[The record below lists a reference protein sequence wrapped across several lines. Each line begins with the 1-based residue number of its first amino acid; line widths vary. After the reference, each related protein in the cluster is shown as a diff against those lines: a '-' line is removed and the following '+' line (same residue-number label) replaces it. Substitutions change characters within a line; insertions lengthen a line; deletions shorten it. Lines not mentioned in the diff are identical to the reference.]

1 MFVYFSLKILRIVLE
16 NYGPSSPFC
25 WKKREKERE
34 SLGTNVEKQK
44 LNLGV
49 FLNFSKF
56 FKKQMWIKRF
66 YKMLQQELGKN

>member
-1 MFVYFSLKILRIVLE
+1 MIVYFSLKILQIVLE

-34 SLGTNVEKQK
+34 SLGKNVEKQK

-49 FLNFSKF
+49 FLNFSK
-56 FKKQMWIKRF
+56 
-66 YKMLQQELGKN
+66 LQ